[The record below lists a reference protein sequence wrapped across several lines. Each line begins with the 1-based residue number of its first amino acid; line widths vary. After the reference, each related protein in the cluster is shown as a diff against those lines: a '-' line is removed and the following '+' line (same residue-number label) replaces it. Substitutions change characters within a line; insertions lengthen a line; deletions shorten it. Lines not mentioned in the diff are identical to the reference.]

1 MIAKAKKAANEGI
14 AEYVIFHGVEVDDP
28 KRGYQDFWAMPV
40 KEYIPFFD
48 EVAAMRDRG
57 EIWVADH
64 VSVHQYETER
74 ATAKIKKLGKTAKGY
89 RFSVTCD
96 ADPKLY
102 DHPLTVKVEVP
113 KTWKNAKDGF
123 VYVDVIPNGKPFEVT
138 K

>member
-1 MIAKAKKAANEGI
+1 M
-14 AEYVIFHGVEVDDP
+14 
-28 KRGYQDFWAMPV
+28 
-40 KEYIPFFD
+40 
-48 EVAAMRDRG
+48 
-57 EIWVADH
+57 
-64 VSVHQYETER
+64 
-74 ATAKIKKLGKTAKGY
+74 
-89 RFSVTCD
+89 TCD